1 MNLSMVIV
9 HAKALRK
16 YLSRK
21 ENQIEALPQTRTN
34 CSLTVLTHRIDLSYK
49 TDTSNEANIMHTLG
63 RCSIGII
70 LVSSALFTACSRR
83 SEPVGPRFSGRLLLL
98 AGENTNG
105 ADLFELSA
113 APTGSA
119 YNYSIVT
126 KGVFEAAASPDRTR
140 LLYTTKD
147 GILLRDLRTGAVKPL
162 VKGENYCLAWS
173 PDGNR
178 FSYKQKSPANE
189 KASIG
194 EAGVP
199 PKLYVSDL
207 DGKAKLIWEDLFA
220 DSGTGQSQET
230 ERAAGS
236 SGCAQWIAPDRLIF
250 DRFLGASPKQKT
262 GGVMTK
268 PNTTTVAIMSDP
280 VKFHDSDRKW
290 SFETICQVG
299 SAALLRPHDQA
310 QPILIARSLDHL
322 ETLDA
327 SPAPCSGCRFVGF
340 AAQSCVPFFIEDATA
355 TSSELFYL
363 NPTNWQRQ
371 RGTRID
377 RTFSPTARMLIK
389 SSARLMIVGDVPAS
403 LLLVDTESGET
414 VPFFPKSSG
423 ATANTELLSPR
434 PVVWIEN

>member
-1 MNLSMVIV
+1 MPALVNSSVGSFAGRSGLERTRVCPCRSKYCKNFSRISLPVMICWSLACGTTARKTTFRKTRWRPNFPLRLPIHFAPLREMNLSMVIF

-63 RCSIGII
+63 RYSIGII
-70 LVSSALFTACSRR
+70 LISCALFTACSRR

-113 APTGSA
+113 APTGST

-126 KGVFEAAASPDRTR
+126 SGVFEAAASPDRTR

-262 GGVMTK
+262 G
-268 PNTTTVAIMSDP
+268 
-280 VKFHDSDRKW
+280 
-290 SFETICQVG
+290 
-299 SAALLRPHDQA
+299 
-310 QPILIARSLDHL
+310 
-322 ETLDA
+322 
-327 SPAPCSGCRFVGF
+327 
-340 AAQSCVPFFIEDATA
+340 
-355 TSSELFYL
+355 
-363 NPTNWQRQ
+363 
-371 RGTRID
+371 
-377 RTFSPTARMLIK
+377 
-389 SSARLMIVGDVPAS
+389 
-403 LLLVDTESGET
+403 
-414 VPFFPKSSG
+414 
-423 ATANTELLSPR
+423 
-434 PVVWIEN
+434 

>member
-1 MNLSMVIV
+1 
-9 HAKALRK
+9 
-16 YLSRK
+16 
-21 ENQIEALPQTRTN
+21 
-34 CSLTVLTHRIDLSYK
+34 
-49 TDTSNEANIMHTLG
+49 MHTLG
-63 RCSIGII
+63 RYGIGIVVI
-70 LVSSALFTACSRR
+70 SCVLFAACTRQPLS
-83 SEPVGPRFSGRLLLL
+83 VGPRFSGRLLLL

-105 ADLFELSA
+105 ADLFELTA
-113 APTGSA
+113 APTGST

-126 KGVFEAAASPDRTR
+126 KGVFEAAASSDRTR

-189 KASIG
+189 KACVS
-194 EAGVP
+194 EAGTRT
-199 PKLYVSDL
+199 KLYVADL

-220 DSGTGQSQET
+220 DYGTGQSPVP
-230 ERAAGS
+230 EREA
-236 SGCAQWIAPDRLIF
+236 SGCAQWIAPDRLLF
-250 DRFLGASPKQKT
+250 DRFLGASPKQKA
-262 GGVMTK
+262 GGVMPK
-268 PNTTTVAIMSDP
+268 PNTTTLAILSDP
-280 VKFHDSDRKW
+280 LKLSDTDRKW
-290 SFETICQVG
+290 SIESICQVG
-299 SAALLRPHDQA
+299 SVALLRPHDQA

-322 ETLDA
+322 ATLDA

-340 AAQSCVPFFIEDATA
+340 AAQSCVPFFIEDATS

-377 RTFSPTARMLIK
+377 RTFSLTARMLIK

-414 VPFFPKSSG
+414 VPFFPKSPGS
-423 ATANTELLSPR
+423 TANTELLAPR

>member
-1 MNLSMVIV
+1 M
-9 HAKALRK
+9 R
-16 YLSRK
+16 
-21 ENQIEALPQTRTN
+21 
-34 CSLTVLTHRIDLSYK
+34 
-49 TDTSNEANIMHTLG
+49 TLG
-63 RCSIGII
+63 RYCIGIVI
-70 LVSSALFTACSRR
+70 ISCALFTACTRQPLS
-83 SEPVGPRFSGRLLLL
+83 VGPKFTGRLLLL

-105 ADLFELSA
+105 ADLLELTA
-113 APTGSA
+113 APTGST

-147 GILLRDLRTGAVKPL
+147 GILLRDLRTGAVKPV

-189 KASIG
+189 KASNS
-194 EAGVP
+194 EAGARP
-199 PKLYVSDL
+199 TLYVSDL

-220 DSGTGQSQET
+220 DSGTGQSPVP
-230 ERAAGS
+230 ERQA

-250 DRFLGASPKQKT
+250 DRFLGASSKQKT
-262 GGVMTK
+262 GGVMPK
-268 PNTTTVAIMSDP
+268 PNTTTVATLSDP
-280 VKFHDSDRKW
+280 LKLSDTDRKW
-290 SFETICQVG
+290 SFEAICPVG
-299 SAALLRPHDQA
+299 SAALLRPADQA
-310 QPILIARSLDHL
+310 QPILLARSLDHL
-322 ETLDA
+322 KTLDA

-340 AAQSCVPFFIEDATA
+340 AAQSCVPFFIEDATS

-377 RTFSPTARMLIK
+377 RTFSVTARMLIK

-403 LLLVDTESGET
+403 LLLIDTESGET

-423 ATANTELLSPR
+423 STANTDLLSPR